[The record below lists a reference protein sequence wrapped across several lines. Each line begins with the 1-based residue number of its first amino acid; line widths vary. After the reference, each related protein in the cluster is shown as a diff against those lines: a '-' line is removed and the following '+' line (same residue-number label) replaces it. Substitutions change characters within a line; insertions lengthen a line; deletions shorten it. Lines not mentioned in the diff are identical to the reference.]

1 MVEWAV
7 AVLLILGA
15 SFLLLAAVGIARMP
29 DLFSRMQ
36 TAAKAA
42 TLGAGCI
49 VLAAA
54 LHFGDSGVT
63 VRVLLVTAFLFL
75 TAPIAA
81 HVIARAAYF
90 VGVPLWEGAIVDELR
105 GRYNQ
110 ATHELGR
117 SPQVEEG
124 QETHDGVRESAAPSA

>member
-1 MVEWAV
+1 MVEWA
-7 AVLLILGA
+7 AAILLILGA

-54 LHFGDSGVT
+54 LHFGSAGVT
-63 VRVLLVTAFLFL
+63 VRVLLITAFLFL

-90 VGVPLWEGAIVDELR
+90 VGVPLWEGTIVDELR
-105 GRYNQ
+105 GRYDQ
-110 ATHELGR
+110 ATHELRRSARNSSNRNGGR
-117 SPQVEEG
+117 
-124 QETHDGVRESAAPSA
+124 